1 MNLKTMLP
9 SLLLCLTVSAPAYAD
24 VLGTVTGEYSSSFG
38 AGTQLYSKTY
48 QSDSVGNQTEY
59 YVEYTPNSDAVPV
72 VENGAS
78 VWGTRTIYRAAWYLE
93 NNGYRP
99 LIGINADFF
108 SFQTGIPMGISISD
122 GEILTKTDG
131 ELDAV
136 GFRDDGTAFIDKLDI
151 KTTLHTENGEAN
163 VECINRWYT
172 KDYTPICLL
181 TDKFAKTTHT
191 SSPCLFLICTPENGS
206 LSIGNELKLRIDEKF
221 TYDGDIDIPD
231 GKMILMI
238 SLTGIP
244 ELYSLLD
251 SLTIGSSVSITN
263 ETSGSGAWSE
273 AKNVIGTS
281 AGRLLVNGQLGSG
294 FEAGSAPRTAVGIR
308 ADGTIVFYVLDG
320 RQTGHSY
327 GARLETLALRM
338 KELGCV
344 DAINLDGGGSTAIG
358 GVYPG
363 STGFAV
369 LNSPSDGSPRSC
381 ANYIFL
387 RDSRKPTGIPYSI
400 HFTDDENRNYLD
412 GSSLKLS
419 YTDIYDTN
427 GYPMDNLGG
436 AEFGVENT
444 GGAKTTADADGTYH
458 FSGNGKSTVIITLGD
473 AKLTGFTYNVYS
485 EPDEI
490 KLVNDSTGKVM
501 DEIYLNPGESY
512 SVDLGAYSYVNGVKL
527 HAYDADYDW
536 SIDGNIGS
544 IDEHGMYTA
553 KTDGDK
559 AGKIIVEK
567 NGVKQ
572 ELNVFISDYSPEKE
586 AGFADIELHWAKPQ
600 ILRLAMRGIINGI
613 ELDGKMY
620 FKPDDNMTR
629 AEFAQ
634 IIAKYKALL
643 QNQTE
648 DIPPYTDWNDIPLWA
663 QNAVKAVYKSGIMNG
678 RSDDNGITYR
688 FDPYA
693 SITRAEAM
701 TVLGRL
707 IPEMPEK
714 TLDFAD
720 AADIPLWA
728 RASMGRL
735 YYRGIIQG
743 YSDNTILPSNNVK
756 RAEAVTMLNNMEK

>member
-1 MNLKTMLP
+1 MLP
-9 SLLLCLTVSAPAYAD
+9 SLLLCLSISVPAFAD
-24 VLGTVTGEYSSSFG
+24 VLGAVTKEYSSDLG
-38 AGTQLYSKTY
+38 AGTQLYNKTY
-48 QSDSVGNQTEY
+48 QSESVGIQTEY

-78 VWGTRTIYRAAWYLE
+78 VWGSRTIYRAAWYLE

-131 ELDAV
+131 ALDAI
-136 GFRDDGTAFIDKLDI
+136 GFRSDGTAFIDKLDI
-151 KTTLHTENGEAN
+151 KTTLHTENGDAN

-181 TDKFAKTTHT
+181 TDKFSDTTHT
-191 SSPCLFLICTPENGS
+191 SSPCLFLVCTPEGGS
-206 LSIGNELKLRIDEKF
+206 LSIGKDLSLRIDEKF
-221 TYDGDIDIPD
+221 TYDGDINIPD

-238 SLTGIP
+238 SLTGVP

-251 SLTIGSSVSITN
+251 SLSVGSKVSISN
-263 ETSGSGAWSE
+263 EALGSNAWNE
-273 AKNVIGTS
+273 ALNIIGTS
-281 AGRLLVNGQLGSG
+281 AGRLLVNGETGSG

-308 ADGTIVFYVLDG
+308 ADGTVIFYVLDG

-327 GARLETLALRM
+327 GARLETLAARM
-338 KELGCV
+338 NELGCI

-358 GVYPG
+358 GVHPG
-363 STGFAV
+363 SSSFAV

-387 RDSRKPTGIPYSI
+387 RDSRKPTGIPYSV

-412 GSSLKLS
+412 GSTMKLS

-436 AEFGVENT
+436 AEFGIENT
-444 GGAKTTADADGTYH
+444 AGASTTIDADGTCH
-458 FSGNGKSTVIITLGD
+458 FSGSGKSTVIIKAGNT
-473 AKLTGFTYNVYS
+473 KLTGFTYDVYS
-485 EPDEI
+485 KPDEI
-490 KLVNDSTGKVM
+490 ALVDDSTGKLM
-501 DEIYLNPGESY
+501 DEIYLNPGESF
-512 SVDLGAYSYVNGVKL
+512 SIDLGAYSYVNGTKL
-527 HAYDADYDW
+527 HSYDENYSW
-536 SIDGNIGS
+536 TVDGNIGS
-544 IDEHGMYTA
+544 IDSHGVYTA

-567 NGVKQ
+567 NGVKK

-586 AGFADIELHWAKPQ
+586 AGFADIESHWARPQ

-613 ELDGKMY
+613 EIDGKMY
-620 FKPDDNMTR
+620 FKPDNNMTR

-643 QNQTE
+643 QQQTKE
-648 DIPPYTDWNDIPLWA
+648 IPPYTDWNDIPLWA
-663 QNAVKAVYKSGIMNG
+663 QNAVKAVYKSGLMSG
-678 RSDDNGITYR
+678 RSDDNGKTYS
-688 FDPYA
+688 FDPDA

-707 IPEMPEK
+707 IPSTPEK

-720 AADIPLWA
+720 TADIPQWA
-728 RASMGRL
+728 RTSIGRL
-735 YYRGIIQG
+735 YYSGIIRG
-743 YSDNTILPSNNVK
+743 YSNNTILPSNNVK
-756 RAEAVTMLNNMEK
+756 RSEAVTMLDNMAK

>member
-9 SLLLCLTVSAPAYAD
+9 SFLLCFTISAPAFAD
-24 VLGTVTGEYSSSFG
+24 VLGDVTGEYTSDLG

-48 QSDSVGNQTEY
+48 YSESVGKQTEY
-59 YVEYTPNSDAVPV
+59 YVEYTPNSSAVPV

-78 VWGTRTIYRAAWYLE
+78 LWGTRTIYRAAWYLE

-136 GFRDDGTAFIDKLDI
+136 GFSQDGTAFIDKLGI
-151 KTTLHTENGEAN
+151 KTTLHTDNGDAN

-181 TDKFAKTTHT
+181 TDKFAQTTHT
-191 SSPCLFLICTPENGS
+191 NSPCLFLICTPESGS
-206 LSIGNELKLRIDEKF
+206 LSIGKELNLRIDEKF
-221 TYDGDIDIPD
+221 VYDSSVEIPN

-238 SLTGIP
+238 SLTGTP
-244 ELYSLLD
+244 QLYALLD
-251 SLTIGSSVSITN
+251 SLQIGSSVSITN
-263 ETSGSGAWSE
+263 EATGSQKWSE
-273 AKNVIGTS
+273 AQNVIGTS
-281 AGRLLVNGQLGSG
+281 AGRLLDKGIIGSG

-308 ADGTIVFYVLDG
+308 EDGTVIFYVLDG
-320 RQTGHSY
+320 RQTNYSY
-327 GARLETLALRM
+327 GARLETLAARM
-338 KELGCV
+338 RELGCI

-358 GVYPG
+358 GVHPG
-363 STGFAV
+363 STDFTV

-412 GSSLKLS
+412 GASMKLS
-419 YTDIYDTN
+419 YTTIYDTN

-436 AEFGVENT
+436 AEFSVENS
-444 GGAKTTADADGTYH
+444 GDASTTVDADGTYY
-458 FSGNGKSTVIITLGD
+458 FKGNGKSTVIIRAGD
-473 AKLTGFTYNVYS
+473 TKLTGFTYNVFS
-485 EPDEI
+485 RPEEI
-490 KLVNDSTGKVM
+490 AVVDDNTRKIIE
-501 DEIYLNPGESY
+501 EIYLNPGESY
-512 SVDLGAYSYVNGVKL
+512 SVDLGAYSYVNGAEL
-527 HAYDADYDW
+527 HAYDIHYNW
-536 SIDGNIGS
+536 SIDGNIGN
-544 IDEHGMYTA
+544 IDEHGVYTA

-567 NGVKQ
+567 NGMKK
-572 ELNVFISDYSPEKE
+572 EINVFISGYSQEKE
-586 AGFADIELHWAKPQ
+586 SGFADIESHWASSQ
-600 ILRLAMRGIINGI
+600 ILRLAARGIINGI

-634 IIAKYKALL
+634 IVAKYKSLL
-643 QNQTE
+643 QNNIE
-648 DIPPYTDWNDIPLWA
+648 EIPPYTDWNEIPLWS
-663 QNAVKAVYKSGIMNG
+663 QNAIKAVYKSGIMSG
-678 RSDDNGITYR
+678 RSEDSGKTYH

-693 SITRAEAM
+693 NITRSEAM

-707 IPEMPEK
+707 IPDVPEK
-714 TLDFAD
+714 ALDFAD
-720 AADIPLWA
+720 NADIPQWA
-728 RASMGRL
+728 RASIGRL
-735 YYRGIIQG
+735 YYSGIIRG
-743 YSDNTILPSNNVK
+743 YSNNTILPSDNVK
-756 RAEAVTMLNNMEK
+756 RAEAVTMLDNMKK